1 MPHSSAFRTRLA
13 ALFGGLILAAAP
25 LAHARVEPANASG
38 DTAVPAPAL
47 QPSKTSNPP
56 KVHAKAHAPRQSTP
70 RKTRTGQASQT
81 TKVAKKAGSAKATHT
96 AKHGARHTTA
106 HASAKPAPKHD
117 SSRTLAKA
125 HGGTTA
131 SHAGQH
137 HAKAR
142 TQSVAKAGSGHAAA
156 HHHKPQRDRHTAPS
170 HA

>member
-1 MPHSSAFRTRLA
+1 MPHPFAFRTRLA

-47 QPSKTSNPP
+47 QPAKASNPP
-56 KVHAKAHAPRQSTP
+56 KVH
-70 RKTRTGQASQT
+70 
-81 TKVAKKAGSAKATHT
+81 AKATHT

-106 HASAKPAPKHD
+106 HASAKPAPKHG
-117 SSRTLAKA
+117 SSRALAKA

-142 TQSVAKAGSGHAAA
+142 TQSVAKAGSGHGAA
-156 HHHKPQRDRHTAPS
+156 HHHKPQRDKHTTPS

>member
-1 MPHSSAFRTRLA
+1 MSHPFAFRTRLA
-13 ALFGGLILAAAP
+13 ALFGGLILATAP

-47 QPSKTSNPP
+47 RPAKASSPP
-56 KVHAKAHAPRQSTP
+56 KVRAKAHAPRQSTP
-70 RKTRTGQASQT
+70 RKTRTTKTSQT
-81 TKVAKKAGSAKATHT
+81 ARVAKAGSAKTAHT

-106 HASAKPAPKHD
+106 HASVKPAPKHG
-117 SSRTLAKA
+117 SSRTMAKT

-156 HHHKPQRDRHTAPS
+156 HHHKTPRDRHTAPS